1 MAKTERDIGIEN
13 FSEIKNSLYLKM
25 VQNNDFESSKMLSDM
40 FDIFID
46 YGGNEFSRGLDSAKQ
61 IYLDLEQIK
70 FEELK
75 EVIKTL

>member
-1 MAKTERDIGIEN
+1 MTQTEKLQSIEE
-13 FSEIKNSLYLKM
+13 FSRIKNYLYLKM
-25 VQNNDFESSKMLSDM
+25 LKNDDIESSRMLSDM